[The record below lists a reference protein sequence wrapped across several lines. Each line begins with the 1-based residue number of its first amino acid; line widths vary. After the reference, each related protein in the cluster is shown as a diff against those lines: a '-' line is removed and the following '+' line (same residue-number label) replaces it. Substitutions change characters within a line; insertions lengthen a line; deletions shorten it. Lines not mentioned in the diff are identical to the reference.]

1 MACARQYLRNKR
13 RHNMTR
19 GEKICAFIEH
29 FCKIPEGAQ
38 VGRDL
43 EGMAKDLSRWGK
55 ACADFDFAEKQIRK
69 PPWYKALG
77 GGVEAQ
83 AMEIF
88 AQRKQLAAQHKEMK
102 DWICAILGPSS
113 WEELLAIEADIR
125 KQKREHEWRRIELRQ
140 KIIEWVAGIFLFVIC
155 VGALVGLVLLMR
167 SVS

>member
-1 MACARQYLRNKR
+1 MVDPVTALAGA
-13 RHNMTR
+13 TA
-19 GEKICAFIEH
+19 AFNAIR
-29 FCKIPEGAQ
+29 KGVQ

-83 AMEIF
+83 TMDIF
-88 AQRKQLAAQHKEMK
+88 AQRKQLAAQRKEIK

-113 WEELLAIEADIR
+113 WEELLAIEAELR
-125 KQKREHEWRRIELRQ
+125 KQKREHEHRQIEIKQ
-140 KIIEWVAGIFLFVIC
+140 KIIEWVAGVFLFVIC
-155 VGALVGLVLLMR
+155 LAVLIGLVLLLR
-167 SVS
+167 SAS